1 MIKSKKI
8 QFFLIVLLI
17 IIISVIV
24 GRHFVTKHFVKKFSK
39 MPPLGVIVN
48 AVSKSTFYE
57 SIETFGTA
65 LSLKNKNYR
74 IKKSEILNE
83 NIIIGKVVEE
93 GEVIFETSDKKIVA
107 PFKGI
112 LGKREI
118 AQGVLGTES
127 FILTLDDT
135 TSILLNIKVPE
146 IYLNILKPGLSAEVK
161 SDSFEKKFY
170 GTIES
175 VSSRVDPS
183 TRSVLASIIVEN
195 KDLKLI
201 PGMLLDIKIIYDKKE
216 QLGIPENSLLIQGE
230 TAFVYKVLEDNTV
243 NKIKVKIGKRNF
255 GKVSIIDGLSLGD
268 KIVTEGISKVRD
280 KIKIK
285 ILN

>member
-8 QFFLIVLLI
+8 QLFLVVLLI
-17 IIISVIV
+17 VIISVII

-39 MPPLGVIVN
+39 MPPPGVIVN
-48 AVSKSTFYE
+48 SVSKSTFYE

-83 NIIIGKVVEE
+83 TIIIGKVVEE
-93 GEVIFETSDKKIVA
+93 GEVIFETSDEKIIA

-135 TSILLNIKVPE
+135 TSIVLNIKVPE

-170 GTIES
+170 GSIES

-183 TRSVLASIIVEN
+183 TRSVLASIIVGN

-243 NKIKVKIGKRNF
+243 DKIKVKIGKRNF
-255 GKVSIIDGLSLGD
+255 GKISIIDGLSLGD

>member
-1 MIKSKKI
+1 MTISDKIRIYELSRDLNLENKDILDAAQKLSISVKSHSSSITAEDAKKI
-8 QFFLIVLLI
+8 KNLI
-17 IIISVIV
+17 
-24 GRHFVTKHFVKKFSK
+24 
-39 MPPLGVIVN
+39 N
-48 AVSKSTFYE
+48 
-57 SIETFGTA
+57 
-65 LSLKNKNYR
+65 NK
-74 IKKSEILNE
+74 
-83 NIIIGKVVEE
+83 
-93 GEVIFETSDKKIVA
+93 TSDKKIVA

-161 SDSFEKKFY
+161 SDSFEKKFF